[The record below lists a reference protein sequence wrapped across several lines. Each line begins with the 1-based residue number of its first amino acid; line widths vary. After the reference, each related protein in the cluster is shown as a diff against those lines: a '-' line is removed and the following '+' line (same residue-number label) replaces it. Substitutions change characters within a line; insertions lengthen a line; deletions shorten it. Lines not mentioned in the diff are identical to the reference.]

1 MDIVIICVILG
12 LVMAM
17 LCGAALFEVIMVIV
31 NFVIEKDRRWQVR
44 HREYIKERRANK
56 VYDNYLTRFESRG

>member
-12 LVMAM
+12 LAMAM
-17 LCGAALFEVIMVIV
+17 LCGGVLFKVIMVIV
-31 NFVIEKDRRWQVR
+31 NFAIEKDRRWQVR
-44 HREYIKERRANK
+44 HREYIKELRANK

>member
-12 LVMAM
+12 LAMAM
-17 LCGAALFEVIMVIV
+17 LCGAALFKVIMAVT
-31 NFVIEKDRRWQVR
+31 NFAIEKDRRYQER

>member
-12 LVMAM
+12 LTIAM
-17 LCGAALFEVIMVIV
+17 LCGAALFKVIMVIAD
-31 NFVIEKDRRWQVR
+31 FVIDKNRRCQER

>member
-12 LVMAM
+12 LAMAM
-17 LCGAALFEVIMVIV
+17 LCGAMLFKVIMVIA
-31 NFVIEKDRRWQVR
+31 NFAINKTRRCQER